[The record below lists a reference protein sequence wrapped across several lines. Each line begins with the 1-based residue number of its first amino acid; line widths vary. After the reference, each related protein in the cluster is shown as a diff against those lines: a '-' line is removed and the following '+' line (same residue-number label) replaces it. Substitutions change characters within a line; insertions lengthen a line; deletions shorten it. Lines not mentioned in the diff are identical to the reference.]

1 MQKINV
7 FWSWFQEY
15 KNELFYM
22 HKYDLEV
29 QSYYFGEL
37 TSKLEDYDKSLG
49 FIIKYPETIGKA
61 EMVITANGNPD
72 GQIYVRNLIAQA
84 PNLSNWKFTAFIQP
98 IIDLEVCRQGKD
110 DPYEFNEFTI
120 KASDIKWLPV
130 EHHEATN
137 KLSLMVYMMGYK
149 QIIKDIGPTTLEDY
163 IFAIFQDLLGEAIVH
178 KKIGNLYFD
187 DLLFNQLEVF
197 PIHELPEYLAE

>member
-15 KNELFYM
+15 KNELYYL
-22 HKYDLEV
+22 HKYNLEV

-49 FIIKYPETIGKA
+49 YIIKYPETIGKA

-98 IIDLEVCRQGKD
+98 IIDLEECRQGKD

-120 KASDIKWLPV
+120 KASDIKWLPL

-137 KLSLMVYMMGYK
+137 KWSLMVYIMGYK
-149 QIIKDIGPTTLEDY
+149 QIIKDIGSSAVEDY
-163 IFAIFQDLLGEAIVH
+163 IYTILQDLLGEAILY
-178 KKIGNLYFD
+178 KKIGNLYYD
-187 DLLFNQLEVF
+187 DLLFNQLELL

>member
-1 MQKINV
+1 M
-7 FWSWFQEY
+7 Y
-15 KNELFYM
+15 
-22 HKYDLEV
+22 KYDLEV

-72 GQIYVRNLIAQA
+72 GQIYVRNLIPQA

-130 EHHEATN
+130 EHHAATN